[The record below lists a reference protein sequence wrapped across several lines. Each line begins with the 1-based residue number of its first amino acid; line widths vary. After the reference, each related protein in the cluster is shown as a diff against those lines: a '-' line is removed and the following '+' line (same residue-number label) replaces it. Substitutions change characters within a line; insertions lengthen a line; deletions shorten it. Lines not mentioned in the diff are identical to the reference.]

1 MAPAPSWPY
10 SPDPGPPQPNLSIS
24 PHQASGQWA
33 LSMVLNPEALW
44 GSSILFTL
52 SRW

>member
-10 SPDPGPPQPNLSIS
+10 SPHRGPPHPNLSSLS
-24 PHQASGQWA
+24 PHQARQWA
-33 LSMVLNPEALW
+33 LSMVLNSEALW
-44 GSSILFTL
+44 SILSTL